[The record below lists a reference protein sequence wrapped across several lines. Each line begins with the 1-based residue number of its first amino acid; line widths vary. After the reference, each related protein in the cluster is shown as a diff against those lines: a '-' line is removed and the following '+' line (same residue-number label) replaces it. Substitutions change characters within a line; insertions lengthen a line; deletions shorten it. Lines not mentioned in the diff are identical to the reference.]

1 MSFTQ
6 KIALITGS
14 AGFIGYHLSK
24 YLLAR
29 DWQIIGIDN
38 LNNYY
43 DTNLKIERNK
53 LLSVYHNYNF
63 FKFSIEDSD
72 QLKNIFHEYKPNLI
86 IHLAAQAGVRHS
98 IKDPRSYLDTNIT
111 GTFNILQLSSELKI
125 DHFLFAS
132 TSSVYGFNKKVE
144 MKEKDNTNFPAS
156 FYSATKKSNEVMLHS
171 FSHLFKIPTTILR
184 FFTVYGPY
192 GRPDMSLFSFT
203 KSILTDKPIKIY
215 NNGEMYRDFTFVDD
229 VVKCLHKLIYVI
241 PKVSQKNEKKY
252 KNDTLS
258 SYAPYR
264 IVNIGNSNPIKL
276 TDYIRE
282 LEFVLGKKSS
292 KIFLEMHPG
301 DIPNTFSSNTLLKE
315 LTKYEPNT
323 DLKVGISKFVDW
335 YKYFYKI

>member
-98 IKDPRSYLDTNIT
+98 IKT
-111 GTFNILQLSSELKI
+111 
-125 DHFLFAS
+125 
-132 TSSVYGFNKKVE
+132 
-144 MKEKDNTNFPAS
+144 
-156 FYSATKKSNEVMLHS
+156 EVIWM
-171 FSHLFKIPTTILR
+171 
-184 FFTVYGPY
+184 
-192 GRPDMSLFSFT
+192 
-203 KSILTDKPIKIY
+203 
-215 NNGEMYRDFTFVDD
+215 
-229 VVKCLHKLIYVI
+229 
-241 PKVSQKNEKKY
+241 Q
-252 KNDTLS
+252 
-258 SYAPYR
+258 
-264 IVNIGNSNPIKL
+264 
-276 TDYIRE
+276 
-282 LEFVLGKKSS
+282 
-292 KIFLEMHPG
+292 
-301 DIPNTFSSNTLLKE
+301 TLLGHLIFTIVFLVK
-315 LTKYEPNT
+315 
-323 DLKVGISKFVDW
+323 D
-335 YKYFYKI
+335 